1 MARVRNR
8 WGWGF
13 EDAMVSA
20 EEAHA
25 AAPGVGEGLGFDLPG
40 DVENPVPLEAVR
52 LPAPRLEIPAGLRAW
67 CTTDTAERAAHAYGK
82 SYLDAVRALRG
93 RYDHAPD
100 VVARPRD
107 DTDVEALLAWAADVG
122 AAVIPYGG
130 GTSVVGGVEARI
142 PDRFAG
148 AVTVDLSALDA
159 LHEVD
164 DVSRAARIGAG
175 ASGPV
180 LERRLAEH
188 GLTLR
193 FYPQSFELST
203 LGGWIAT
210 RAGGHFATLYTRI
223 DDLVESVRMVTPAGV
238 LETRR
243 VPASGA
249 GPNGNGLALGSEG
262 VFGVITEAWV
272 RLHPR

>member
-1 MARVRNR
+1 MSRARNR

-13 EDAMVSA
+13 EDATVSA
-20 EEAHA
+20 QEARA
-25 AAPGVGEGLGFDLPG
+25 AAPGVGDALGFDLPG
-40 DVENPVPLEAVR
+40 DVEDPVPLEAVR
-52 LPAPRLEIPAGLRAW
+52 LPAPRLEVPAELRAW
-67 CTTDTAERAAHAYGK
+67 CASDTAERAAHAYGK
-82 SYLDAVRALRG
+82 SYLDTVRALRG

-100 VVARPRD
+100 VVARPRGEA
-107 DTDVEALLAWAADVG
+107 DVEALLAWAADAG

-148 AVTVDLSALDA
+148 AVTVDLGAHDA

-210 RAGGHFATLYTRI
+210 RAK
-223 DDLVESVRMVTPAGV
+223 
-238 LETRR
+238 RR
-243 VPASGA
+243 
-249 GPNGNGLALGSEG
+249 
-262 VFGVITEAWV
+262 
-272 RLHPR
+272 RPRAARRGR